1 MQIENKGTKHSP
13 QIYNYKMAKKNTE
26 ITSSVLAEIAVAA
39 IKEKKGE
46 KIVKL
51 DMRNTAGS
59 ICDYFIVC
67 EADNPR
73 QVLAIADEVDDYVRE
88 NAGEKPVHIQGRE
101 NAQWILIDYI
111 NVVVHVFLSEA
122 REFYRLESLWADCPR
137 TDYDNA

>member
-1 MQIENKGTKHSP
+1 
-13 QIYNYKMAKKNTE
+13 MAKKNTE

-88 NAGEKPVHIQGRE
+88 NASEKPVHIQGRE

-122 REFYRLESLWADCPR
+122 RDFYRLESLWADCPR

>member
-1 MQIENKGTKHSP
+1 MT
-13 QIYNYKMAKKNTE
+13 KKNTE
-26 ITSSVLAEIAVAA
+26 ITSSVLAEVVVAA
-39 IKEKKGE
+39 IREKKGQ

-51 DMRNTAGS
+51 DMRQTEGS

-88 NAGEKPVHIQGRE
+88 NANEKPVHIQGRE
-101 NAQWILIDYI
+101 NAQWILLDYI

-122 REFYRLESLWADCPR
+122 RDFYRLESLWADCPR
-137 TDYDNA
+137 TDYENE